1 MNALEFVY
9 FVLHVVLCVAV
20 GWLLCLR
27 GQPRVW
33 RVVLGMIQFGALWNL
48 TGLIWLG
55 YSTVWP
61 GEPIITGGF
70 CLVAVGMIFFKQKL
84 VTRRAF

>member
-27 GQPRVW
+27 GQR
-33 RVVLGMIQFGALWNL
+33 GFGA
-48 TGLIWLG
+48 
-55 YSTVWP
+55 S
-61 GEPIITGGF
+61 
-70 CLVAVGMIFFKQKL
+70 CSA
-84 VTRRAF
+84 